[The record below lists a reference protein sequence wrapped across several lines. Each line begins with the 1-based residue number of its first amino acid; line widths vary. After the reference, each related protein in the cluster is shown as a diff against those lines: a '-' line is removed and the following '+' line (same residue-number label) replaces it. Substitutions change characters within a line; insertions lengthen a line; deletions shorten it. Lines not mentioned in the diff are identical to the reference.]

1 MSERNE
7 TIEFSNSNAYGNKY
21 TIEPTNGL
29 TKVSVSFWMKSGN
42 RFTFEASAVSVSTDG
57 NGVVDRVSAQNA
69 DTDLEWLKLSEIEA
83 VTKDV

>member
-1 MSERNE
+1 MSEINE
-7 TIEFSNSNAYGNKY
+7 RIEFSNSNAYGNKY

-42 RFTFEASAVSVSTDG
+42 RFTCEASSVQVLTDG
-57 NGVVDRVSAQNA
+57 GGVVNRVLLEDA

-83 VTKDV
+83 VTKDL